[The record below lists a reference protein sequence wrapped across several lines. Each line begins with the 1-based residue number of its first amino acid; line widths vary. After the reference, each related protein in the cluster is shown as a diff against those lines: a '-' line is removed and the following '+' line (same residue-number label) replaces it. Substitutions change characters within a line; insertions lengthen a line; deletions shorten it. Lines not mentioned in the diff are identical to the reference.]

1 MDTEE
6 LIQRCN
12 AITLQEEEND
22 KIDFF
27 GSMEEKGLKIAA
39 NCLVGKIMLNKGVSI
54 EGLRAAIQQVWR
66 SIKEFKV
73 ESASNHVFI
82 LKFNFKEE
90 KKRVFIGR
98 PWHFAGALIVMTEP
112 KGIGNINE

>member
-6 LIQRCN
+6 LIRKCG

-22 KIDFF
+22 RIDFF

-54 EGLRAAIQQVWR
+54 EGLRVVMQQVWR

-73 ESASNHVFI
+73 ESAGNNVFI
-82 LKFNFKEE
+82 FKFNSEEE

-98 PWHFAGALIVMTEP
+98 PWHFAGALIMIPEP